1 MEANWSGSRRGL
13 WAPLCH
19 RAQIS
24 TARGCRVTRG
34 WRGGCCPS
42 EPSRSCFLARPA
54 WFSAPVPP
62 PGLGGA
68 GSQTLRQLG
77 LWSLRHQFGCLTQGT
92 CPSSSSL
99 TVLPCGRLEG
109 LQGGPRG
116 PCPCPAGFHPKS
128 SPVPAACLC
137 SIPPC
142 RPWSSSVGLRSA
154 GSDFPLPMGVAAHQ
168 RGFVRRKRWQ
178 PACRSRR
185 NQGLSPSFPQ
195 SRCWWPGAPTH
206 LCRPWCGGRPCRG
219 CILGAAPLYSPKRG
233 L

>member
-13 WAPLCH
+13 RAPLCH

-24 TARGCRVTRG
+24 TARGCRATRG

-77 LWSLRHQFGCLTQGT
+77 LWSLRHQFGCLTRGT

-128 SPVPAACLC
+128 SPVQAPCLC
-137 SIPPC
+137 SIPP
-142 RPWSSSVGLRSA
+142 A
-154 GSDFPLPMGVAAHQ
+154 G
-168 RGFVRRKRWQ
+168 
-178 PACRSRR
+178 
-185 NQGLSPSFPQ
+185 
-195 SRCWWPGAPTH
+195 
-206 LCRPWCGGRPCRG
+206 
-219 CILGAAPLYSPKRG
+219 LGALLLGYAQQAVTFPSPWGSQHIRG
-233 L
+233 VL